1 MFCFI
6 AAIRL
11 AFAQKYDIYHVLD
24 KIWNIYFL
32 KLLSKQQNGLINY
45 LCAMKVTA
53 YTCDVQSCFLCTLCL
68 PEWLPA
74 ISSNKQNR
82 QYKKGEQLFEE
93 GSEASGIYFLY
104 KGVVK
109 VHKRWGEDK
118 QLILH
123 FAKQGDMIGYR
134 GLGNDRRYPVTATAL
149 ENSIVCFVDI
159 RFFEAT
165 LQVNHQLTYSLM
177 QFYANELQAAELRMR
192 NLAHMEVKGRIAE
205 MLLMLQKNFGKDNEG
220 SLNISLSRQ
229 DMASYCGTT
238 YETFFRLI
246 NELTREGMI
255 QISGKSIKI
264 YLEDKLLTLSTSK

>member
-1 MFCFI
+1 
-6 AAIRL
+6 
-11 AFAQKYDIYHVLD
+11 
-24 KIWNIYFL
+24 
-32 KLLSKQQNGLINY
+32 
-45 LCAMKVTA
+45 MKGTA
-53 YTCDVQSCFLCTLCL
+53 YTCDLQSCYLCKLCV

-74 ISSNKQNR
+74 VSSNKQNR
-82 QYKKGEQLFEE
+82 HYKKGEQLFEE
-93 GSEASGIYFLY
+93 GSEVSGIYFLY

-149 ENSIVCFVDI
+149 EKSIVCFVDI
-159 RFFEAT
+159 RFFETT

-177 QFYANELQAAELRMR
+177 QFYANELQAAEQRMR

-205 MLLMLQKNFGKDNEG
+205 MLLMLQKNFGQNNEG
-220 SLNISLSRQ
+220 AINISLSRQ

-238 YETFFRLI
+238 YETFFRLM
-246 NELTREGMI
+246 NELVKDDMI
-255 QISGKSIKI
+255 QISGKSITIK
-264 YLEDKLLTLSTSK
+264 LEDKLVDLSTSK

>member
-1 MFCFI
+1 
-6 AAIRL
+6 
-11 AFAQKYDIYHVLD
+11 
-24 KIWNIYFL
+24 
-32 KLLSKQQNGLINY
+32 
-45 LCAMKVTA
+45 MKVTA
-53 YTCDVQSCFLCTLCL
+53 YSCDVQSCFLCTLCL
-68 PEWLPA
+68 PEWLPV

-82 QYKKGEQLFEE
+82 QYRKGEQLFEE

-205 MLLMLQKNFGKDNEG
+205 MLLMLQKKFGKNNEG

-229 DMASYCGTT
+229 DMAFYCGTT

-264 YLEDKLLTLSTSK
+264 YLEDKLLALSTSK